1 MREFAGKC
9 VEGIGL
15 AFDACLLIGLLCHVN
30 WRERAYP
37 GLGIRLKLDLLIG
50 LGRLESIRP
59 FVSMYAM
66 QRMPKAS
73 QNALFQLCTGLLIIS
88 CVLTIII
95 LLSLPGM
102 EHNSAEYLHTVIEA
116 LSLSFADTLW
126 YNADPSKI
134 QVPVSGLLSK
144 DYAAKRRSLIRQDR
158 LVKILY
164 SRTSC
169 ERPTR
174 IRRFRGRIRELVA
187 YESRPTG
194 GLF

>member
-1 MREFAGKC
+1 
-9 VEGIGL
+9 
-15 AFDACLLIGLLCHVN
+15 
-30 WRERAYP
+30 
-37 GLGIRLKLDLLIG
+37 
-50 LGRLESIRP
+50 
-59 FVSMYAM
+59 
-66 QRMPKAS
+66 
-73 QNALFQLCTGLLIIS
+73 
-88 CVLTIII
+88 
-95 LLSLPGM
+95 M

-174 IRRFRGRIRELVA
+174 IRRFRGRLRELVA
-187 YESRPTG
+187 YESRPKG
-194 GLF
+194 FLFQEEVLTNPLFGRDFIACNKISSKKWIQKPEGTRKWPITSQLRRVRPPRTYAVEICVVSCCH

>member
-1 MREFAGKC
+1 M
-9 VEGIGL
+9 
-15 AFDACLLIGLLCHVN
+15 
-30 WRERAYP
+30 
-37 GLGIRLKLDLLIG
+37 
-50 LGRLESIRP
+50 
-59 FVSMYAM
+59 
-66 QRMPKAS
+66 
-73 QNALFQLCTGLLIIS
+73 CTGLIIII
-88 CVLTIII
+88 CVLIMII
-95 LLSLPGM
+95 LFSLPGM

-158 LVKILY
+158 LVNILC

-169 ERPTR
+169 KRPTK
-174 IRRFRGRIRELVA
+174 IRRFRGCIRELVA

-194 GLF
+194 GLFQEEVLTNPLFGRVFIACNFQVNHNNNGNFIYLFIYWKRGSIYPQIAIANRGG

>member
-1 MREFAGKC
+1 
-9 VEGIGL
+9 
-15 AFDACLLIGLLCHVN
+15 
-30 WRERAYP
+30 
-37 GLGIRLKLDLLIG
+37 
-50 LGRLESIRP
+50 
-59 FVSMYAM
+59 MYAM

-73 QNALFQLCTGLLIIS
+73 QNALFQLCIGLLIIS

-102 EHNSAEYLHTVIEA
+102 EHNSAEYLHIVIEA

-134 QVPVSGLLSK
+134 QVPVNGLLSK

-158 LVKILY
+158 LVKSLY

-169 ERPTR
+169 ERPTK
-174 IRRFRGRIRELVA
+174 IRRFRGCIRELVA
-187 YESRPTG
+187 YENRPTG
-194 GLF
+194 GLFQEEVLTNPLFGRVFIACNFQVNNNNNNNNNNFIY